1 MTSLAKF
8 LLARIAEDEIGPRK
22 WLERQRERT
31 NALMAAGEPVP
42 LNYRPADDIAVDT
55 WVLVPRRVL
64 AECEAKRRIVEM
76 HWDTDPSCARCANPD
91 DEMTNEPWP
100 CQTLRLLAL
109 PYADHPD
116 FQPEWRV

>member
-1 MTSLAKF
+1 MSLAEF
-8 LLARIAEDEIGPRK
+8 LLARIAEDEVGPRK

-64 AECEAKRRIVEM
+64 AECAAKRRIVE
-76 HWDTDPSCARCANPD
+76 HITNVERYADGSPGIGGIDPDSLPAV
-91 DEMTNEPWP
+91 THI
-100 CQTLRLLAL
+100 LRVLAL
-109 PYADHPD
+109 PYADRVD
-116 FQPEWRV
+116 YQPEWRV